1 MAAGQSLGGHHQ
13 HSLRR
18 FRLLRGCPTTGWARV
33 RALLPGRVA
42 LDLAGHRVSDVEG
55 EPELRGRLSL
65 REERTWHNQSEHGF
79 RVSAIAVSEARACHA
94 PES

>member
-18 FRLLRGCPTTGWARV
+18 FRLLRGCPTTGWARA

-42 LDLAGHRVSDVEG
+42 LDLLGHRVSHVEG
-55 EPELRGRLSL
+55 EPELRGRVSPG
-65 REERTWHNQSEHGF
+65 EERAWHHQSEHGF
-79 RVSAIAVSEARACHA
+79 RLSAIAVSEARACYA